1 MNRDT
6 FTVGGCALIAFASL
20 MAWPFGYGW
29 TVLILGCGIV
39 GLATGILMIWDLIQD
54 ERARKALIER
64 AERLRRERERSRLG
78 GYPAGAPAAAI
89 PPLEPVE
96 AAARETLVI
105 DLDAEDEWEV
115 ESAHRI
121 PVIEVIPRRR
131 MEPGRA
137 EKSMAECPVCQ
148 GRVLRGELYV
158 TCPACGTPHHQDCW
172 EYYGGCGVYGCPQG
186 PQKGV
191 VR

>member
-6 FTVGGCALIAFASL
+6 FTVGGCALIAFVSL
-20 MAWPFGYGW
+20 IALPFGYAG
-29 TVLILGCGIV
+29 TVLILGCGII
-39 GLATGILMIWDLIQD
+39 GLATGILMVWDMVQD

-78 GYPAGAPAAAI
+78 GFQREESAARI
-89 PPLEPVE
+89 PPLET
-96 AAARETLVI
+96 ARPAPRGTLVI
-105 DLDAEDEWEV
+105 DLDAEDDWEV
-115 ESAHRI
+115 EPGYRI

-148 GRVLRGELYV
+148 ARVLRGELYV
-158 TCPACGTPHHQDCW
+158 TCPECGTPHHQDCW

-186 PQKGV
+186 PQKGIA
-191 VR
+191 R